1 MVSETGSPTRAQ
13 EARPTHRIK
22 VSPPAAT
29 DTPPVESRADVLQSF
44 LSDAAHVPGGTAA
57 GVVFPKSAAEVAA
70 LVRAARRVLP
80 IGAQSS
86 LTGGATPRGDL
97 LIATRALTEISLRPG
112 SLVRVGAGVPLA
124 ELRRVLATDALY
136 YPPIP
141 TFDGAFVGGTV
152 ATNAAGAATFKY
164 GSTRRWVE
172 ALTVVL
178 ADGSLAEI
186 RRGEVTASPEGWF
199 EFEYDSG
206 RVDRVPVPTYS
217 MPDVAK
223 LSAGYYAKPGMDL
236 IDLFIGSEGTL
247 GVVTSATLR
256 VMPLPR
262 RLVALV
268 PFDSDHQAVALTAA
282 LRRAA
287 RSSWRGEGHVDV
299 SAIEFMDGRAL
310 ALVSDDAFTRAG
322 VERPGRD
329 SGLLLVQ
336 IELTGDDDA
345 VLQEMSGVLHACGI
359 QRDPQVALPDDE
371 RGAAR
376 LFELREAVPS
386 SLNAMIAAAQLRV
399 HPDLQKTAGD
409 FVVPFERLEES
420 LAMYREVFTRFGLEH
435 ALWGHMSDGNMHPNL
450 VPRSIEDVHRAK
462 EALLEMARGVGAM
475 RGAPLAEHGVG
486 RSALKQQMLREL
498 YGDKGIDEMRTVK
511 RALDPDWKLAS
522 GVLFPEE

>member
-1 MVSETGSPTRAQ
+1 MVGETGSPNRAQ
-13 EARPTHRIK
+13 EARSTFRIQ
-22 VSPPAAT
+22 VSRPVAVDAPPL
-29 DTPPVESRADVLQSF
+29 ESRADVLQSF
-44 LSDAAHVPGGTAA
+44 LSDAAHVPGGAAA
-57 GVVFPKSAAEVAA
+57 GVAFPRSAAEVAA
-70 LVRAARRVLP
+70 LVRSARRVLP

-97 LIATRALTEISLRPG
+97 LISTRALTDISVLPG
-112 SLVRVGAGVPLA
+112 SRVRTGAGVRLA
-124 ELRRVLATDALY
+124 ELRRVLTTDALY

-141 TFDGAFVGGTV
+141 TYDGAFVGGTI

-164 GSTRRWVE
+164 GSTRPWVE
-172 ALTVVL
+172 AVSVVL
-178 ADGSLAEI
+178 ADGSVAEI
-186 RRGEVTASPEGWF
+186 RRGAVTASPGGWF

-206 RVDRVPVPTYS
+206 RVERVPVPTYS

-223 LSAGYYAKPGMDL
+223 LSAGYYARPGMDL

-247 GVVTSATLR
+247 GIVTSAILH
-256 VMPLPR
+256 VIALPR

-268 PFDSDHQAVALTAA
+268 PFDSDRQAVALTTA

-310 ALVSDDAFTRAG
+310 ALVPDEAFVRAG
-322 VERPGRD
+322 VGRPGREA
-329 SGLLLVQ
+329 GLLLVQ
-336 IELTGDDDA
+336 IEITGDDEA
-345 VLQEMSGVLHACGI
+345 TLHEMSAILDTCGVHG
-359 QRDPQVALPDDE
+359 DPQVALPDDE

-376 LFELREAVPS
+376 LFDLREAVPS
-386 SLNAMIAAAQLRV
+386 SLNAMIAAAKLRV

-435 ALWGHMSDGNMHPNL
+435 ALWGHVSDGNMHPNL
-450 VPRSIEDVHRAK
+450 VPRCIEDVHRGK

-475 RGAPLAEHGVG
+475 GGAPLAEHGVG
-486 RSALKQQMLREL
+486 RSELKQQMLREL
-498 YGDKGIDEMRTVK
+498 YGEQGIEEMRLVK
-511 RALDPDWKLAS
+511 RALDPDWKLAP
-522 GVLFPEE
+522 GVLFPEQ